1 MSFRATTEQL
11 QPEAL
16 SVMVFQMVYAI
27 MRWHHLNLHVHD
39 CMGAWP
45 MLVPPMNDLDD
56 TYQQNVQQ
64 QLSDATFN
72 SKYQVHRCH
81 PYSTMIAGYA
91 KAWRTACKHCMVVLA
106 PCFHSTDGGHK
117 LSET

>member
-45 MLVPPMNDLDD
+45 MLVPPMNYLDD

-64 QLSDATFN
+64 QISDATFN
-72 SKYQVHRCH
+72 SKYQVSPMPSIQYNDCGIRK
-81 PYSTMIAGYA
+81 S
-91 KAWRTACKHCMVVLA
+91 LA
-106 PCFHSTDGGHK
+106 DS
-117 LSET
+117 L